1 MLEFATATGGI
12 TVVVLV
18 WSSVLRT
25 TVTPRRSSSRMAR
38 WTTRA
43 TAVVFTA
50 VAARL
55 PGTPRQW
62 VMELCA
68 PAGFLVMA
76 IGWLAALAAGFAL
89 LAVAIGGFPAALV
102 VTGAVSAVLLVAT
115 FAVHL
120 GIVLGCYRDRE
131 RLVSLSA
138 PLMRVVTDADMAVA
152 EHLRAGTRGQLDDYF
167 ASWAG
172 WVADVHDSH
181 TGYPGLVY
189 LRSVGDLPWSKALLL
204 VMDVAALVE
213 AFAPRWAPAN
223 TRALL
228 DSGSVC
234 VQELAARMGIVVPAT
249 AISLHGREAHAF
261 ADTMRL
267 VAASGFDVV
276 DDIDQACAAFQR
288 NRVRYAPYAVLIG
301 ARLLI
306 CTDEDL
312 VVAA

>member
-25 TVTPRRSSSRMAR
+25 TVIPRRTSSRTAR
-38 WTTRA
+38 WAARA
-43 TAVVFTA
+43 TGVLFAA

-62 VMELCA
+62 VMELCG

-76 IGWLAALAAGFAL
+76 AGWLVALAAGFAL
-89 LAVAIGGFPAALV
+89 LAIAVGGFPTALA
-102 VTGAVSAVLLVAT
+102 VTGAVSAALVVAA

-131 RLVSLSA
+131 RLVSLAGSR
-138 PLMRVVTDADMAVA
+138 MRVVTDADMTVA
-152 EHLRAGTRGQLDDYF
+152 EHLRAGTRGELDDYF

-189 LRSVGDLPWSKALLL
+189 LRSVGDLPWSKAVLL
-204 VMDVAALVE
+204 VLDVAALVE
-213 AFAPRWAPAN
+213 AFAPRWAPAH
-223 TRALL
+223 TRVLL
-228 DSGSVC
+228 DSGSMC
-234 VQELAARMGIVVPAT
+234 VQDLAARMGIHVPAA
-249 AISLHGREAHAF
+249 AISLHDREAHAF

-276 DDIDQACAAFQR
+276 KDIDLACEAFQR
-288 NRVRYAPYAVLIG
+288 NRVRYAPHATLIG

-306 CTDEDL
+306 RSHENL
-312 VVAA
+312 GVAS